1 MSKAYKILPNE
12 QCPDDLRFKFE
23 VKCGCYVKLS
33 GYGLCPGICLR
44 INQIH
49 EDKCNCIY
57 DEKPYCL
64 FGEQLGMDSN
74 CTETVIPM
82 PGCYVAYLCIDEDVE
97 WDVDDF
103 AIYMDTCKD
112 LENLQTVLMALGNN

>member
-1 MSKAYKILPNE
+1 
-12 QCPDDLRFKFE
+12 
-23 VKCGCYVKLS
+23 
-33 GYGLCPGICLR
+33 
-44 INQIH
+44 
-49 EDKCNCIY
+49 
-57 DEKPYCL
+57 
-64 FGEQLGMDSN
+64 MDSN